1 MPEFFKKLL
10 HQFNY
15 WIYEWRDSA
24 VRYINAFRIIVNIL
38 LFVLLAY
45 VVGFYESMANVGIWA
60 YILEWGVVSLVLLY
74 FLRVAF
80 AIQRW
85 QFIKSGKAEAVISG
99 LIVLIWLLDIA
110 LPADTVEHF
119 GKALDL
125 GYRKEGILLI
135 VFAVSYLSIFI
146 IDTSR
151 AYAST
156 IISRLSP
163 SLALVASFLFLIFLG
178 TFLLMMPRMTIE
190 EGGVSFIDSLF
201 MSSSATCV
209 TGLTLF
215 DVGKFFTLR
224 GQLVILFLIQAGG
237 LGILYFTSFFASV
250 LGNSLRFQQQLIF
263 KEQVDAPSLFDSEN
277 MLLSI
282 FRITFLIE
290 TITAVMIFLTW
301 DTRMDF
307 VSTGQKV
314 YYSIFHAISAFCNAG
329 FTLLTDGLYH
339 PSARHAYLLHLVII
353 TSVIL
358 GGLGFG
364 ALNDLFSP
372 ARLRQRLQKPW
383 IDWQPSTK
391 IAVFTSAVLLLLG
404 TLWFLALEN
413 NSALTGQGWLD
424 KLVTSFFQSAT
435 TRTAGFNTVD
445 IGSLTLPVLLVMI
458 ILMFIGASSG
468 SVGGG
473 IKTST
478 FFIIFAS
485 VWQLIKGR
493 RGVYINKRF
502 LANDLYFK
510 AMAIFAF
517 AIAYNIIAF
526 VILAVIHP
534 DIKAISLL
542 FEQVSAF
549 GTVGLSMGITTSLS
563 GGAKFLIISSMFL
576 GRVGILTFAYSISGK
591 QQSRNFKYP
600 VTRIMVG

>member
-1 MPEFFKKLL
+1 
-10 HQFNY
+10 
-15 WIYEWRDSA
+15 
-24 VRYINAFRIIVNIL
+24 V
-38 LFVLLAY
+38 
-45 VVGFYESMANVGIWA
+45 
-60 YILEWGVVSLVLLY
+60 
-74 FLRVAF
+74 
-80 AIQRW
+80 
-85 QFIKSGKAEAVISG
+85 
-99 LIVLIWLLDIA
+99 
-110 LPADTVEHF
+110 
-119 GKALDL
+119 
-125 GYRKEGILLI
+125 
-135 VFAVSYLSIFI
+135 
-146 IDTSR
+146 
-151 AYAST
+151 
-156 IISRLSP
+156 
-163 SLALVASFLFLIFLG
+163 
-178 TFLLMMPRMTIE
+178 
-190 EGGVSFIDSLF
+190 
-201 MSSSATCV
+201 
-209 TGLTLF
+209 
-215 DVGKFFTLR
+215 
-224 GQLVILFLIQAGG
+224 
-237 LGILYFTSFFASV
+237 
-250 LGNSLRFQQQLIF
+250 
-263 KEQVDAPSLFDSEN
+263 
-277 MLLSI
+277 
-282 FRITFLIE
+282 
-290 TITAVMIFLTW
+290 
-301 DTRMDF
+301 
-307 VSTGQKV
+307 
-314 YYSIFHAISAFCNAG
+314 
-329 FTLLTDGLYH
+329 
-339 PSARHAYLLHLVII
+339 
-353 TSVIL
+353 L

-364 ALNDLFSP
+364 ALNALFSP